1 MMEVQLSGDA
11 MLVLIAH
18 AAIDALIIAIL
29 ISSILSW
36 FRPDPRNPLVRL
48 LNAIVDPVMH
58 PIRALLPGAGGLDF
72 SPMVAIILLL
82 LLQSLLKRGLS

>member
-1 MMEVQLSGDA
+1 MMEVPLSGDA
-11 MLVLIAH
+11 MLVLIAN

-48 LNAIVDPVMH
+48 LNAVVDPVIH
-58 PIRALLPGAGGLDF
+58 PIRALLPGMGGLDF
-72 SPMVAIILLL
+72 SPMVAVILLL
-82 LLQSLLKRGLS
+82 LLQSLLKRGLA